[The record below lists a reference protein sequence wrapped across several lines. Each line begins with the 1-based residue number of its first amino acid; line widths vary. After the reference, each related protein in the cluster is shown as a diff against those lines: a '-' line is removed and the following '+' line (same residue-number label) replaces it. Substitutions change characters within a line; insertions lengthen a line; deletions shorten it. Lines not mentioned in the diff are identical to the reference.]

1 MAKKSKIDEP
11 AYELNQDSISAGKGR
26 ATPTRREKEEAR
38 KQPLVGGDRTAAR
51 KQSRELA
58 RAQREKA
65 RAGAAAG
72 DDRYLSP
79 VDRGPQ
85 RRYAREY
92 VDARFSIAELMIPLL
107 IFAIVLSYVPVPKS
121 VLELSTIV
129 FVSFFVILIAD
140 CFLLAYR
147 LRRKLAAKYGAEN
160 VQKVGLYAAV
170 RAVQLPIL
178 RLPRT
183 KVRRGQYPE

>member
-1 MAKKSKIDEP
+1 VAKRSTDEP
-11 AYELNQDSISAGKGR
+11 GDELDTGAVATGKGR

-38 KQPLVGGDRTAAR
+38 KRPLVGGDRAAAR
-51 KQSRELA
+51 QQSRELA
-58 RAQREKA
+58 KAQREKA

-79 VDRGPQ
+79 ADRGPQ

-92 VDARFSIAELMIPLL
+92 VDARFSISELLVPLL
-107 IFAIVLSYVPVPKS
+107 IFAIVLSYVQVPKS

-129 FVSFFVILIAD
+129 FVSYFVILIAD
-140 CFLLAYR
+140 CLLLASR

-183 KVRRGQYPE
+183 RVRRGQFPE

>member
-1 MAKKSKIDEP
+1 MAKKSTDE
-11 AYELNQDSISAGKGR
+11 ASNELDTGAVATGKGR
-26 ATPTRREKEEAR
+26 PTPTRREKEDAR

-51 KQSRELA
+51 QQSRELA
-58 RAQREKA
+58 KAQREKQ
-65 RAGAAAG
+65 RAGALAG

-85 RRYAREY
+85 RRFAREY
-92 VDARFSIAELMIPLL
+92 VDARFSIAELMVPLL
-107 IFAIVLSYVPVPKS
+107 IFAIILSFVRVPKS

-129 FVSFFVILIAD
+129 FVSFFVVLLAD
-140 CFLLAYR
+140 CFLLAFR

-160 VQKVGLYAAV
+160 VQKVGLYASM
-170 RAVQLPIL
+170 RALTLPIL
-178 RLPRT
+178 RVPRT